1 MPEGDRDFSMW
12 LKNIESLVRGL
23 EVPVIVKEVGFGM
36 SRETIVQLKSVGVE
50 TVDIS
55 GTGGTNFA
63 KIENAR
69 RIFQE
74 FTYLEGW
81 GQSTVE
87 SLIEAASLPIEQ
99 RPAII
104 ASGGIKNPFDIV
116 KSLALGAD
124 LVGLS
129 NRILQYVK
137 DGKMDQM
144 DKVFYDLSV
153 MNGEIRDIMTL
164 LGAKDIASLRKTD
177 LILPAS
183 VQHWCQARGIDWQLY
198 GQRSKK

>member
-1 MPEGDRDFSMW
+1 MW
-12 LKNIESLVRGL
+12 LKNIESLVRDL

-36 SRETIVQLKSVGVE
+36 SRETIAQLKSVGVE

-69 RIFQE
+69 RIFHE

-104 ASGGIKNPFDIV
+104 ASGGIKIH
-116 KSLALGAD
+116 
-124 LVGLS
+124 
-129 NRILQYVK
+129 
-137 DGKMDQM
+137 
-144 DKVFYDLSV
+144 
-153 MNGEIRDIMTL
+153 
-164 LGAKDIASLRKTD
+164 
-177 LILPAS
+177 LIL
-183 VQHWCQARGIDWQLY
+183 
-198 GQRSKK
+198 